1 MSSSRDLYSS
11 SGGMVTTIMWH
22 DTTNMLSALQDG
34 RFTVWYYPRAVYIDT
49 ELLPQSKVFKD
60 AGLVS

>member
-1 MSSSRDLYSS
+1 M
-11 SGGMVTTIMWH
+11 TTLMWH

-34 RFTVWYYPRAVYIDT
+34 RFTVWYYPRAVYIDM

-60 AGLVS
+60 AGYVIVHQECWLSFYRLFA

>member
-1 MSSSRDLYSS
+1 
-11 SGGMVTTIMWH
+11 MVTTIMWH

-60 AGLVS
+60 AGFVS